1 MNDIEKNVKKSDAKI
16 ARVKSKETELKQKLR
31 SLNRELDA
39 MAKVTKKFEE
49 LKKEVEANTTRK
61 TDIEN
66 NIDNTKAALIKELGL
81 G

>member
-66 NIDNTKAALIKELGL
+66 DIDNTKAALIKELGL